1 MPAKQDEPLSFE
13 DVAVGDT
20 WISPARTIT
29 ETDVVQFACLTGDF
43 NPLHVDQEF
52 ARSTPFGQPIAH
64 GLLGLSYVAGLGSH
78 APRMATLSFLRILEW
93 NFVKPIC
100 FGDTV
105 HVRTEIL
112 GIEPKARG
120 RRAEITWQRELVNQ
134 AGDVV
139 QIGRTLTLVAG
150 KSKSTDNVE

>member
-1 MPAKQDEPLSFE
+1 MPAQSDEPLTFD

-29 ETDVVQFACLTGDF
+29 EADVVQFACLTGDF
-43 NPLHVDQEF
+43 NPLHVDHEF

-78 APRMATLSFLRILEW
+78 APRMATLSFLKILEW
-93 NFVKPIC
+93 NFLKPIF

-112 GIEPKARG
+112 AMEPKARG
-120 RRAEITWQRELVNQ
+120 RRGEIIWQRELVNQ
-134 AGDVV
+134 TGDVV
-139 QIGRTLTLVAG
+139 QMGRTLTLVAG
-150 KSKSTDNVE
+150 RGKVSED